1 MDEDRKRELITDLK
15 NKRRRK
21 FLLLALAVIIVVST
35 VLGLSIEKKDAKLPD
50 GQGNVVAEQMEE
62 IPGSEPEEQ
71 SEVDSEE
78 PPQPEEVPE
87 GEATQEPTEQP
98 KMEQD
103 KNSDREK
110 DTNNSKKPTEN
121 RKPSKQDLAQ
131 MTDEEKENIRPSD
144 VIIDNSED
152 YTASNDGNEVLK
164 PDDAKPVTVTV
175 EIRCDTLSSDMTK
188 LENPAIESY
197 IPTDGTIL
205 AKTTYKGTTDNTV
218 FDALNTVCR
227 NNDIQL
233 DFEYTPIFES
243 NYIKGINYLYE
254 FDGGKLSGWMYKVN
268 DWFPNYGC
276 SSYYLS
282 DGDEIQ
288 WVYSCDLGN
297 DVGDNS
303 MQ

>member
-1 MDEDRKRELITDLK
+1 MDEDRKKELITDLK

-21 FLLLALAVIIVVST
+21 FLLLALAVIIVVSA

-50 GQGNVVAEQMEE
+50 GQGNIVAAQMEE
-62 IPGSEPEEQ
+62 IPESSAEEQ
-71 SEVDSEE
+71 PEYDAEE
-78 PPQPEEVPE
+78 PPQTEEVQE
-87 GEATQEPTEQP
+87 GEANRESTENQE
-98 KMEQD
+98 MEPGKKTD
-103 KNSDREK
+103 EEK
-110 DTNNSKKPTEN
+110 DTQSSTKPADTG
-121 RKPSKQDLAQ
+121 KPSRQDLAQ
-131 MTDEEKENIRPSD
+131 MTDEEKENIKPSD
-144 VIIDNSED
+144 VVIDNSDD
-152 YTASNDGNEVLK
+152 YTASNDGNEALK
-164 PDDAKPVTVTV
+164 PDDAKPVTVTL

-268 DWFPNYGC
+268 GWFPNYGC